1 MNAQREA
8 LRKIKASGSVEG
20 INSRT
25 VAVLERR
32 GNIKGTADGW
42 ILTKRGESRL
52 AGRLG
57 NAANLTRMWEGK
69 EREATLKAAKKGGK
83 GIKATRATLEQRR
96 AKAKKEMQT
105 ESQRAGARESKALAS
120 VLGPTG
126 KANAVKIARED
137 GGIFTFH
144 DVDAFEALGWK
155 VEGAGSVSARPGA
168 AALRGVAPLH
178 FNPAPLGPNG
188 TARALVLI
196 GPINRETV
204 MGLRRDGFDV
214 TSAPKRLKTVKNPG
228 GYGSHRDLERAAERK
243 AADWYQDDSLVTKA
257 KPLRGYEA
265 PNAAIEVGDMVAIE
279 YSSKKFDGVT
289 KTYRHEATKKRKM
302 LISLDGSTIIVW
314 PPFKVTKRGIEG

>member
-8 LRKIKASGSVEG
+8 LRKIKASGTVEG
-20 INSRT
+20 INVRT

-83 GIKATRATLEQRR
+83 SIKATRATKATQRKEV
-96 AKAKKEMQT
+96 AKRRYT
-105 ESQRAGARESKALAS
+105 ESEKAGARERIALDL

-144 DVDAFEALGWK
+144 DVDAFEALGWQ

-168 AALRGVAPLH
+168 AALRGVGQLH
-178 FNPAPLGPNG
+178 VNPAPLGPNG
-188 TARALVLI
+188 TARAL
-196 GPINRETV
+196 
-204 MGLRRDGFDV
+204 
-214 TSAPKRLKTVKNPG
+214 PK
-228 GYGSHRDLERAAERK
+228 
-243 AADWYQDDSLVTKA
+243 
-257 KPLRGYEA
+257 
-265 PNAAIEVGDMVAIE
+265 
-279 YSSKKFDGVT
+279 GV
-289 KTYRHEATKKRKM
+289 
-302 LISLDGSTIIVW
+302 IS
-314 PPFKVTKRGIEG
+314 